1 MSVLLPFTAAD
12 RALLIALRRDLHSNP
27 ELSWKESAT
36 QARLERALRDIGI
49 ADVRRVATTGLVA
62 RIPGRKAGIPAVAVR
77 GDMDAL
83 PINEAT
89 GLDYAST
96 NDGVMHACGHD
107 VHASWAVGVALLLA
121 RDPADG
127 DVLVVLQPAEEVG
140 EGAEAVLASGALN
153 GVRAIFG
160 GHVDRRFAVGEAVA
174 QAGPLAASAD
184 SFAITLT
191 GRGSHGARPHQSAD
205 PIVGAAELIMAIQT
219 IVSRRL
225 DPALPGV
232 ITVAAIHG
240 GRAPNVIPESVELA
254 GTIRATTTAARQLL
268 VTELERI
275 THAVAATHQLTA
287 SFNLLHGTP
296 PLENTADA
304 AAWAA
309 MAVRETLGADALV
322 PLGTTNMGA
331 EDFAY
336 YLTRMSGCFLRI
348 GAREPG
354 GEHRD
359 VHTSGFFPSEDAL
372 FTGAAVLANCART
385 ASRALGA

>member
-1 MSVLLPFTAAD
+1 MSVSLPFTAAD

-27 ELSWKESAT
+27 ELSWKEAAT

-83 PINEAT
+83 PITEAT
-89 GLDYAST
+89 GLDYASK

-107 VHASWAVGVALLLA
+107 VHASWAVGAALLLA

-140 EGAEAVLASGALN
+140 EGAEAILASGALN

-191 GRGSHGARPHQSAD
+191 GRGSHGARPQQSAD
-205 PIVGAAELIMAIQT
+205 PIVGAAALIMAIQT

-254 GTIRATTTAARQLL
+254 GTIRATTTVTRQLL

-275 THAVAATHQLTA
+275 THAVAATHQLSA
-287 SFNLLHGTP
+287 LFDLQHGTP
-296 PLENTADA
+296 PLENNADS

-309 MAVRETLGADALV
+309 MAVRETLGTDALV

-359 VHTSGFFPSEDAL
+359 VHTSGFFPSEEAL